1 MAINL
6 ILSNKNIEQ
15 FGDISSCEIFVP
27 DDIIH
32 PGISV
37 SVLIC
42 LQFLNPIII
51 IKTKVLLFHQAWVI
65 IADFDYL
72 VQTSSR
78 FYASKCF

>member
-6 ILSNKNIEQ
+6 ILSNRNIEQ

-37 SVLIC
+37 CTDMFTV
-42 LQFLNPIII
+42 P
-51 IKTKVLLFHQAWVI
+51 KTYH
-65 IADFDYL
+65 Y
-72 VQTSSR
+72 
-78 FYASKCF
+78 Y